1 MFDDIDKPNDIIIE
15 FDANHMT
22 QQAFNIIQN
31 LSEIITDSGEIG
43 EFELDIL
50 KIKIKN
56 LQTYEK
62 GLIICHK

>member
-1 MFDDIDKPNDIIIE
+1 MS
-15 FDANHMT
+15 